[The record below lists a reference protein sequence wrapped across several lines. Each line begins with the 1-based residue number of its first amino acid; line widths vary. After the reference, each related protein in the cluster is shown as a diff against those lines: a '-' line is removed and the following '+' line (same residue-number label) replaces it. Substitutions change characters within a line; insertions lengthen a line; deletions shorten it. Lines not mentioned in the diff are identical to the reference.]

1 MKVFITGTT
10 GFIGKSLQ
18 EHYIA
23 QGHEVRGYQR
33 NEELLYRLECFRPD
47 IIINCAGEI
56 YKPELMYN
64 SNVHFVRH
72 ILDYLRVHPETVLV
86 HLGSSSEY
94 GRMNRASQETDA
106 IRPVDMYQATKGMGT
121 LLCQGYAKQYNLNIA
136 IARVYSAFGPHERRH
151 RLFPALHRA
160 FFGGESMKLY
170 KGFHDFIY
178 IDDFVRGIDM
188 LAQSDFP
195 PGEIVNF
202 GSGVETTN
210 LEVLQAWERV
220 TGKTAPVEYI
230 DEFSKR
236 FEGGVWRCDTSYAKE
251 TYGFE
256 TEYSLEAGI
265 KDMIEKLNANST
277 NN

>member
-1 MKVFITGTT
+1 MKIFITGTT

-18 EHYIA
+18 EYYTA

-33 NEELLYRLECFRPD
+33 NEELIYRLEGFSPD
-47 IIINCAGEI
+47 VIINCAGEI
-56 YKPELMYN
+56 YKPEFMYV

-72 ILDYLRVHPETVLV
+72 ILDYMRVRPTTKLV

-94 GRMNRASQETDA
+94 GRMDRASRETDA
-106 IRPVDMYQATKGMGT
+106 IMPVDMYQATKGMGT
-121 LLCQGYAKQYNLNIA
+121 LLCQGYAKQYGLNIA
-136 IARVYSAFGPHERRH
+136 IARVYSAFGPHERPH
-151 RLFPALHRA
+151 RLFPALYRA
-160 FFGGESMKLY
+160 FYKNEPMKLY

-178 IDDFVRGIDM
+178 IDDFIRGIDT
-188 LAQSDFP
+188 LVQQDFP

-220 TGKTAPVEYI
+220 TGKTAPVEYV

-236 FEGGVWRCDTSYAKE
+236 FEGGVWRCDTSYAE
-251 TYGFE
+251 STYGFK
-256 TEYSLEAGI
+256 TEYSLEEGI
-265 KDMIEKLNANST
+265 KDMIGKLQ
-277 NN
+277 